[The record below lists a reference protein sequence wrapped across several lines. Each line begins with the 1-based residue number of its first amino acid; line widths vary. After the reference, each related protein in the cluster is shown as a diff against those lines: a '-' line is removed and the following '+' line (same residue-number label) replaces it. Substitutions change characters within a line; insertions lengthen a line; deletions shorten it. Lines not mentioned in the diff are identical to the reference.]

1 MPNIITKLEI
11 QKKNKERVNV
21 FLDEKFAFGLNLNAA
36 LGLKK
41 GQVLSPAEIEQ
52 LRQGDEQQV
61 AYERAL
67 FFLGFRPRSRVEV
80 EQYLREKE
88 YDATVVEA
96 VVQKLLAEKHLDD
109 EAFAQFWLES
119 REQFRPRSTR
129 ALRYELRQKGIDREV
144 IDEAVATVDEDAA
157 AWAVIESKLARWQ
170 SLEQPDFTQKVL
182 SLLARRGFAYDIARR
197 ISKRAWAQV
206 SGVDNGEDL
215 LEAED

>member
-1 MPNIITKLEI
+1 MPNIITKLEL
-11 QKKNKERVNV
+11 QKKNKARVNV

-41 GQVLSPAEIEQ
+41 GQELSPAEIEQ
-52 LRQGDEQQV
+52 LRQGDEVQV

-67 FFLGFRPRSRVEV
+67 FFLGFRPRSRAEV

-88 YDATVVEA
+88 FDATIIET

-119 REQFRPRSTR
+119 REQFRPRSAR
-129 ALRYELRQKGIDREV
+129 ALRYELRQKGIDRAV

-157 AWAVIESKLARWQ
+157 AWAVIEPKLARWQ
-170 SLEQPDFTQKVL
+170 RLEQPDFTQKVL
-182 SLLARRGFAYDIARR
+182 SLLARRGCADDIARR
-197 ISKRAWAQV
+197 ICKRAWAQV
-206 SGVDNGEDL
+206 AGTDLGEDL